1 MMRILTTL
9 LLAWSLGPAAWAKGE
24 NPEPAVVPA
33 VQRWA
38 GGRGTFDAGAAPIVL
53 DTAQAAALLPAGQA
67 LADDLAAQGLRPRA
81 LVKGTVDT
89 PGGIVLTLQ
98 DCDPMLGPEGY
109 RLEIGPRQTVLRANT
124 ARGAFYGTRTVCQI
138 LAARGDGRLPCGRIE
153 DFPNYRHRML
163 MLDVARAP
171 FPVPVLLDWLRIMAW
186 YKMNELHL
194 HLSDQAGR
202 GDGYPSFRLKLAAFP
217 GLENQ
222 DFSYSKAELR
232 LLQDVAKTQGITIT
246 PEIDM
251 PGHALAFTRYWPELK
266 RTDIPASFLDVA
278 NAKSAERMKAVLD
291 EAIPLFDAPD
301 FHIGTDEYRIR
312 QLPEP
317 LRTELGEGF
326 RQFIN
331 TMNRAVRAKGKTT
344 RIWSGF
350 ENMPGTTLPDPDV
363 VIDMWETDD
372 AIPHLQRGHSVIN
385 SNHGRT
391 YVVPGARYYNDCVQN
406 PGGVYQTWEP
416 WAINE
421 KPERSPRPD
430 DPKLYG
436 GKLHVWNDL
445 GPTGY
450 TMTEIARLTHPSLVA
465 FAEKMWG
472 RKGSADYASFLARAE
487 KVSRIPRV
495 TLFDRRPSHSAGI
508 VLDLREEVTLADA
521 RARVELLTG
530 RAELEAPWTLT
541 LQVRKEALSRGRGVI
556 LASPLAEICDN
567 YSQVKEDTQ
576 KDPATGKTVTTR
588 KTLKGLGVVRAAGAP
603 GRDAAS
609 ADEAE
614 ELSSVYGEP
623 LPLGTWVT
631 LAIVGR
637 PGATRVYLD
646 GKLLGQQETQTLCP
660 LAGLGST
667 TPEHTFVGRI
677 RNLLVLDRALDEGE
691 LKQLA
696 ASRP

>member
-1 MMRILTTL
+1 
-9 LLAWSLGPAAWAKGE
+9 
-24 NPEPAVVPA
+24 
-33 VQRWA
+33 
-38 GGRGTFDAGAAPIVL
+38 
-53 DTAQAAALLPAGQA
+53 
-67 LADDLAAQGLRPRA
+67 
-81 LVKGTVDT
+81 
-89 PGGIVLTLQ
+89 
-98 DCDPMLGPEGY
+98 
-109 RLEIGPRQTVLRANT
+109 
-124 ARGAFYGTRTVCQI
+124 
-138 LAARGDGRLPCGRIE
+138 
-153 DFPNYRHRML
+153 
-163 MLDVARAP
+163 
-171 FPVPVLLDWLRIMAW
+171 
-186 YKMNELHL
+186 
-194 HLSDQAGR
+194 
-202 GDGYPSFRLKLAAFP
+202 
-217 GLENQ
+217 
-222 DFSYSKAELR
+222 
-232 LLQDVAKTQGITIT
+232 
-246 PEIDM
+246 
-251 PGHALAFTRYWPELK
+251 
-266 RTDIPASFLDVA
+266 
-278 NAKSAERMKAVLD
+278 
-291 EAIPLFDAPD
+291 
-301 FHIGTDEYRIR
+301 
-312 QLPEP
+312 
-317 LRTELGEGF
+317 
-326 RQFIN
+326 
-331 TMNRAVRAKGKTT
+331 
-344 RIWSGF
+344 
-350 ENMPGTTLPDPDV
+350 
-363 VIDMWETDD
+363 
-372 AIPHLQRGHSVIN
+372 
-385 SNHGRT
+385 
-391 YVVPGARYYNDCVQN
+391 
-406 PGGVYQTWEP
+406 
-416 WAINE
+416 
-421 KPERSPRPD
+421 
-430 DPKLYG
+430 
-436 GKLHVWNDL
+436 
-445 GPTGY
+445 
-450 TMTEIARLTHPSLVA
+450 MTEIARLTHPSLVA